1 MLCSRVSSPMPWLTF
16 PSDPD
21 RALDVLLAPRT
32 SHYCGRQSDGE
43 VAELVVGS
51 NHRHAAPGP
60 RRTEGSPRRRA
71 GFVGMLGSHLIP
83 PAQRAS
89 CGRSAGTHAK

>member
-1 MLCSRVSSPMPWLTF
+1 MFSSLREQATIVAVNP
-16 PSDPD
+16 
-21 RALDVLLAPRT
+21 
-32 SHYCGRQSDGE
+32 DGE